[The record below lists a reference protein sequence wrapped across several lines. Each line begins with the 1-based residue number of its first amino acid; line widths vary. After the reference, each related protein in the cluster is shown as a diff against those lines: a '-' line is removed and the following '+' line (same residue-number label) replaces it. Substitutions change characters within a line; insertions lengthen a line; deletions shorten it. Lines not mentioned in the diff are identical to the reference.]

1 MIIIAHASKNW
12 GIGKDNDLMFR
23 LPKDMKFFR
32 ETTSGGVVIMG
43 RKTLESFPNKK
54 PLPNRVNIVITNN
67 ANFSAEGVVVAHS
80 AEEAVKIANEYQ
92 DQKVFVIG
100 GAMIYDLMLP
110 YSDTALITKVFADG
124 DADTFIHNFDV
135 DTDWELAS
143 ESDDIDDNGYTIRF
157 CEYRR
162 K

>member
-110 YSDTALITKVFADG
+110 YSDTALITKVFADS
-124 DADTFIHNFDV
+124 DADTFIHNFDA

-143 ESDDIDDNGYTIRF
+143 ESEDIDDNGYTIRF